1 MLRFYTYYS
10 VGGYKDLYLGN
21 SSMNDEYT
29 YLLPLLGI
37 QRKRAESEGDD
48 QLTERV
54 KQLDALPKILLVN
67 QASSHGFPKSGAR
80 LVSHGGYK
88 LIYTHLEEG
97 CYALILRDILGE
109 NKDESGRSIPFLM
122 MLVADN
128 VQDARKLAT
137 VAAFWSNNI
146 DSTSDKIASML
157 IYDKEVN
164 GIKFHL
170 RQFIAFIED
179 CANRQDF
186 IETTSSRIVVR
197 AESNTVGVLLMAS
210 ELYNKRAIEELGLYN
225 KCIILI
231 PIEQVLPLD
240 NPKEATKMR
249 EKAKKTIKF
258 GKRKVIYASVVM
270 IVIVVIIIVILRSI
284 FK

>member
-1 MLRFYTYYS
+1 MLKFYTYYS

-21 SSMNDEYT
+21 STMNDEFT

-37 QRKRAESEGDD
+37 QRRRAEAEGDE
-48 QLTERV
+48 QLAERV

-67 QASSHGFPKSGAR
+67 QASSYGFPKSGAR

-88 LIYTHLEEG
+88 LIYTHLEED

-137 VAAFWSNNI
+137 IAAFWSNNI
-146 DSTSDKIASML
+146 ETVSNKIASML
-157 IYDKEVN
+157 MYDKEVN
-164 GIKFHL
+164 GIKFCL
-170 RQFIAFIED
+170 RRFGVFIED
-179 CANRQDF
+179 CVNKQDY
-186 IETTSSRIVVR
+186 IETTLSKIVVK
-197 AESNTVGVLLMAS
+197 AEPNTVGMLVMAS
-210 ELYNKRAIEELGLYN
+210 ELYTKRAIEELGLHN
-225 KCIILI
+225 KRIKHI
-231 PIEQVLPLD
+231 PLEQVLPLD
-240 NPKEATKMR
+240 DPAKAKKMR
-249 EKAKKTIKF
+249 EKAQKAIKF
-258 GKRKVIYASVVM
+258 GQRKVVYASVVM
-270 IVIVVIIIVILRSI
+270 IVIVGMIVILRSI

>member
-1 MLRFYTYYS
+1 MLKFYTYYS

-21 SSMNDEYT
+21 STMDDEFT

-37 QRKRAESEGDD
+37 QRRRAVAEGNE
-48 QLTERV
+48 QIAERV

-67 QASSHGFPKSGAR
+67 QASSYGYPKSAVR

-88 LIYTHLEEG
+88 IAYTHLEDDS
-97 CYALILRDILGE
+97 YVLILRDILGD
-109 NKDESGRSIPFLM
+109 NKDESGRSIPFMM

-128 VQDARKLAT
+128 LQDARKLAT

-146 DSTSDKIASML
+146 GSVSDKIASML

-170 RQFIAFIED
+170 RQFNAFIEN

-186 IETTSSRIVVR
+186 IETTSSRIYVR
-197 AESNTVGVLLMAS
+197 AEPNTVGVLIMAS
-210 ELYNKRAIEELGLYN
+210 ELYTKRAIDELGLNN
-225 KCIILI
+225 KRIKLVSL
-231 PIEQVLPLD
+231 EQVLPLD
-240 NPKEATKMR
+240 NPTKVAKMR
-249 EKAKKTIKF
+249 EKTKKTIKF
-258 GKRKVIYASVVM
+258 GKRRVIYASVVM
-270 IVIVVIIIVILRSI
+270 IVIVVIFVILRSI